1 MKEGSV
7 FRRAVIKGGKRLLR
21 GIEGFQ
27 SRHSL
32 VGTGPF
38 LDNAEFSWVPALE
51 GQWQTINDELQG
63 VLAHPEEI
71 PAFHE
76 LSPDQKRISKGDN
89 WKTFAFYV
97 FGIRL
102 DENCER
108 CPETV
113 RVLEQLPELQNAWF
127 SILAPRYH
135 IPPHKGPTRAVV
147 RCHLALQVPQDAPN
161 CWIRVDEE
169 VRTWESGKCMVFD
182 DTYEH
187 EVRNDTDEVRVV
199 LFVDVTR
206 PSDRLGRVFNKLLI
220 MAIRGSA
227 YVKDPLKNLAAWNR
241 GERPAAREHS

>member
-1 MKEGSV
+1 
-7 FRRAVIKGGKRLLR
+7 
-21 GIEGFQ
+21 
-27 SRHSL
+27 
-32 VGTGPF
+32 
-38 LDNAEFSWVPALE
+38 VPALE
-51 GQWQTINDELQG
+51 SQWQTINDELQG

-108 CPETV
+108 CPQTV

-127 SILAPRYH
+127 SILAPGYH

-161 CWIRVDEE
+161 CWIRVDKE
-169 VRTWESGKCMVFD
+169 VRAWEPGKCMVFD

-199 LFVDVTR
+199 LFVDVSR
-206 PSDRLGRVFNKLLI
+206 PSDRIGRMFNRLLI
-220 MAIRGSA
+220 TAIRGSA
-227 YVKDPLKNLAAWNR
+227 YVKDPLKNLAAWNKAV
-241 GERPAAREHS
+241 RPPARDHS

>member
-1 MKEGSV
+1 
-7 FRRAVIKGGKRLLR
+7 
-21 GIEGFQ
+21 
-27 SRHSL
+27 
-32 VGTGPF
+32 
-38 LDNAEFSWVPALE
+38 
-51 GQWQTINDELQG
+51 
-63 VLAHPEEI
+63 
-71 PAFHE
+71 
-76 LSPDQKRISKGDN
+76 

-169 VRTWESGKCMVFD
+169 VRAWESGKCMVFD

-187 EVRNDTDEVRVV
+187 EVKNDTDEVRVV

-227 YVKDPLKNLAAWNR
+227 YVKDPLKNLAAWNKGVR
-241 GERPAAREHS
+241 RPAREHS